1 MTTDRGVIPSRVVD
15 DLVSYRSGS
24 CELCGRGRTPNL
36 TDREDLLAAARPF
49 VEMAIDHG
57 DADDIA
63 AAEKLL
69 PRLDAALAKTE
80 GRS

>member
-1 MTTDRGVIPSRVVD
+1 MEQ
-15 DLVSYRSGS
+15 LKFRSGS
-24 CELCGRGRTPNL
+24 CELCGRGGTPNL
-36 TDREDLLAAARPF
+36 TDREELLAAARPF

-69 PRLDAALAKTE
+69 PRLDAAIAKATG
-80 GRS
+80 GR